1 MKIFNTADIL
11 IPQVNEPEKWSV
23 VACDQYT
30 SEPEYWE
37 KVKEITNGSP
47 SALNIIFPE
56 VYLEDKNADERIE
69 KINKTM
75 RDYLDKGIFKEY
87 KDALIYIERKQT
99 DGKTHKGVI
108 GVLDLEEYSFEK
120 GSQPKIRATEGTVI
134 SRIPPRKKIRINA
147 PLEMPHIIMLIDD
160 RKKEIIE
167 SLADKKE
174 GFKKLYDFDLMQSS
188 GHVRGYL
195 IDDENKKRVVNEIE
209 KLEDVSAFEE
219 KYGVK
224 DKGVL
229 VIAAGDGNH
238 SLATAK
244 SCWEEIKKTLTP
256 EEAENHPARYALA
269 EVMNIHDE
277 ALEFEPIQRVVFNVN
292 PERMMES
299 FMTYYPEIS
308 YEDNGG
314 QKISYTYRG
323 KEGNVYVKNPPSNLS
338 VGTLQ
343 KFLDDY
349 TKESGGTVDYIHGN
363 DVVKKLTEE
372 ENTIG
377 FMVEKMQKN
386 ELFATVVKDGSLPR
400 KTFSMGSAADKRFY
414 LECRKIRQE

>member
-1 MKIFNTADIL
+1 MKIFNTSDIL
-11 IPQVNEPEKWSV
+11 IPNTEKLEKWAV

-30 SEPEYWE
+30 SEPGYWDE
-37 KVKEITNGSP
+37 VKKITDGYP

-56 VYLEDKNADERIE
+56 VYLEDGDADERIE

-75 RDYLDKGIFKEY
+75 REYLEEGLFTEY
-87 KDALIYIERKQT
+87 KDALIYIERTHT

-108 GVLDLEEYSFEK
+108 GVLDLEEYDFSK
-120 GSQPKIRATEGTVI
+120 GSQSKIRATEGTVM

-167 SLADKKE
+167 PLAGRKDNFE
-174 GFKKLYDFDLMQSS
+174 KLYDFELMQNS
-188 GHVRGYL
+188 GHIRGYL
-195 IDDENKKRVVNEIE
+195 IDNADKKRVTDMTER
-209 KLEDVSAFEE
+209 LEDKAAFRE

-256 EEAENHPARYALA
+256 EEAANHPARYALA
-269 EVMNIHDE
+269 ELMNIHDE
-277 ALEFEPIQRVVFNVN
+277 ALEFEPIQRVVFDVK
-292 PERMMES
+292 PERVIAEFME
-299 FMTYYPEIS
+299 YYPEIS
-308 YEDNGG
+308 YVDNGG
-314 QKISYTYRG
+314 QKISYTYQG
-323 KEGNVYVKNPPSNLS
+323 KHGDIYVKNPPSNLS

-349 TKESGGTVDYIHGN
+349 TEKNGGKIDYIHGN
-363 DVVKKLTEE
+363 AVVKSLTEA

-377 FMVEKMQKN
+377 FMVEKMEKN
-386 ELFATVVKDGSLPR
+386 DLFATVIKDGSLPR
-400 KTFSMGSAADKRFY
+400 KTFSMGTAADKRFY
-414 LECRKIRQE
+414 LECRKIR

>member
-1 MKIFNTADIL
+1 MKIFNSADVL
-11 IPQVNEPEKWSV
+11 LPNVKKLEKWSV

-37 KVKEITNGSP
+37 KVKEITDGEP

-56 VYLEDKNADERIE
+56 VYLEDGNADERIE
-69 KINKTM
+69 NINETM
-75 RDYLDKGIFKEY
+75 ETYLKGGVLKEY
-87 KDALIYIERKQT
+87 KDALIYLERKQT
-99 DGKTHKGVI
+99 DGKTHRGVI
-108 GVLDLEEYSFEK
+108 GVLDLEEYDFSK
-120 GSQPKIRATEGTVI
+120 GSQSKIRATEGTVI

-147 PLEMPHIIMLIDD
+147 PIEMPHIIMLIDD

-167 SLADKKE
+167 PLRAKRRSFE
-174 GFKKLYDFDLMQSS
+174 KLYDFELMQNS

-195 IDDENKKRVVNEIE
+195 ISDEEKKRVLEDME

-219 KYGVK
+219 KYGVT

-277 ALEFEPIQRVVFNVN
+277 ALEFEPIQRVVFGVE
-292 PERMMES
+292 PEMVMES
-299 FMTYYPEIS
+299 FMEYYPEIS

-314 QKISYTYRG
+314 QKISYTYQG

-349 TKESGGTVDYIHGN
+349 TEKNGGTVDYIHGN
-363 DVVKKLTEE
+363 DVVKQLTEA

-377 FMVEKMQKN
+377 FMVEKMEKN
-386 ELFATVVKDGSLPR
+386 DLFATVVKDGSLPR
-400 KTFSMGSAADKRFY
+400 KTFSMGTAADKRFY
-414 LECRKIRQE
+414 LECRRIR